1 MPWVAYTSLRRDMC
15 IRSIKICDFFAFTF
29 SLCVVPSWVGP
40 VTVGRQ
46 AIRGRQ
52 AGITNKLGYGKRV
65 NEINVSQT
73 KTSLSYQI

>member
-40 VTVGRQ
+40 VTGGRQ
-46 AIRGRQ
+46 AINAGRQ
-52 AGITNKLGYGKRV
+52 ALQTNWGMVKG
-65 NEINVSQT
+65 ST
-73 KTSLSYQI
+73 K